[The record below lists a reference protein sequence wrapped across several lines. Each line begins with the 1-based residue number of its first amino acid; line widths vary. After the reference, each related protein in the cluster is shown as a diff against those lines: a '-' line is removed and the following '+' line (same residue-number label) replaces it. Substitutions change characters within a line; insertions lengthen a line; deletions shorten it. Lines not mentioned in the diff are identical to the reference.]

1 MDDRDT
7 IDEPPQTDRVWP
19 PLNSDEEE
27 VFGQLRGVSLLDG
40 LGNEQIRHVMQVGEH
55 HQYKCNEFI
64 FREDDKGDRIYLVL
78 SGAVRISRQVPG
90 MGEEALAV
98 LKAGSAFGEM
108 ALIDGS
114 PRSADALA
122 HENCELFVIENAQ
135 LDSLMFTDRVLATE
149 ILWKLVRM
157 LTSRLR
163 QTNDK
168 MVFLS
173 VCGRFE

>member
-1 MDDRDT
+1 MGDAGN
-7 IDEPPQTDRVWP
+7 IDPPPGTHRVWP
-19 PLNSDEEE
+19 LIGSDDEEAFE
-27 VFGQLRGVSLLDG
+27 RLRRVSLLDG
-40 LGNEQIRHVMQVGEH
+40 LGDDQLRRVMQIGER
-55 HQYKCNEFI
+55 QKFERNEMI
-64 FREDDKGDRIYLVL
+64 FREDDPGDRIYLLL

-90 MGEEALAV
+90 MGEEALAI
-98 LKAGSAFGEM
+98 LQAGSAFGEM

-122 HENCELFVIENAQ
+122 HESCELFVIDNAQ
-135 LDSLMFTDRVLATE
+135 LDSLMFVDRILATE